1 MHCITESNMLSV
13 KKTSPNKRYQ
23 YIPLTNKNVNI
34 FNAYKDDRYKKK
46 QPSHYLYTVKTGT
59 GTCQNNQTC
68 IYSMSPGTE

>member
-13 KKTSPNKRYQ
+13 KKTSPNKRYR

-59 GTCQNNQTC
+59 CQNNQTC
-68 IYSMSPGTE
+68 IYSMSPGTK